1 MLALGCV
8 LHVSLH
14 NASQGIGFPIDCIIE
29 IGKPS
34 NALENVISFVLRN
47 RKLSPELMNEG
58 YVLIL
63 HQEQYFREVRDS
75 TGSNSASARFSLLT
89 SNGQLRHQ
97 GYFQSLGTHKLILKA
112 IILSSLIQR
121 SSDMRA
127 IRTKV
132 GWFEG
137 WWHRCNE
144 RHVLHTHEK

>member
-47 RKLSPELMNEG
+47 RLIKLSPELMNEG

-63 HQEQYFREVRDS
+63 HQEQYFREVGDS
-75 TGSNSASARFSLLT
+75 TVRTN
-89 SNGQLRHQ
+89 
-97 GYFQSLGTHKLILKA
+97 
-112 IILSSLIQR
+112 R
-121 SSDMRA
+121 SKR
-127 IRTKV
+127 
-132 GWFEG
+132 
-137 WWHRCNE
+137 
-144 RHVLHTHEK
+144 

>member
-1 MLALGCV
+1 MLALSCV

-47 RKLSPELMNEG
+47 RCIKLSPELMNEG

-75 TGSNSASARFSLLT
+75 TVRTN
-89 SNGQLRHQ
+89 
-97 GYFQSLGTHKLILKA
+97 
-112 IILSSLIQR
+112 R
-121 SSDMRA
+121 SKR
-127 IRTKV
+127 
-132 GWFEG
+132 
-137 WWHRCNE
+137 
-144 RHVLHTHEK
+144 